1 MTSRKLI
8 AAIIVSVL
16 GAGSLIGI
24 GSQVVSSKETEPV
37 QAATTE
43 THRVWFGAGTT
54 TWNIDSARTF
64 IYYWTETGSTKVE
77 PYVWPGVEMK
87 TDDANGLR
95 YFDVAQSNWNIIFV
109 RRNSTNTA
117 TWNQTADLL
126 GVGASNF
133 NSKKFIPNEQLN
145 NGTWDSFTPSTTT
158 IVAAFVAT
166 IDTYE
171 EACNATNVKT
181 AVNAYN
187 ALATFEQ
194 NQFDVFSFGTPAKTG
209 LQTLNYLKSYYSITP
224 LNLNYLTGNS
234 NSSTPLIITLSSVG
248 ITILAV
254 ISVYKFKRK
263 TN

>member
-43 THRVWFGAGTT
+43 TSRLWAKIVNKDQWDADGAATYIHYWGGSSSTSWFGVPINWDSTNDLVYYDVPSNTT
-54 TWNIDSARTF
+54 GVNFVRVNDTRDGVWDQTVDLVA
-64 IYYWTETGSTKVE
+64 TGHFDNWYFNLTGYGGGEWKNDITIKTTKV
-77 PYVWPGVEMK
+77 VS
-87 TDDANGLR
+87 D
-95 YFDVAQSNWNIIFV
+95 
-109 RRNSTNTA
+109 
-117 TWNQTADLL
+117 
-126 GVGASNF
+126 
-133 NSKKFIPNEQLN
+133 
-145 NGTWDSFTPSTTT
+145 
-158 IVAAFVAT
+158 FVAT
-166 IDTYE
+166 IDTAAE
-171 EACNATNVKT
+171 VCSAENAQA
-181 AVNAYN
+181 AVDAYN

-194 NQFDVFSFGTPAKTG
+194 NQFDVLSFGTPAKTG
-209 LQTLNYLKSYYSITP
+209 LQTLNYLKSYYSTTP
-224 LNLNYLTGNS
+224 LNSNYLTGNS

>member
-43 THRVWFGAGTT
+43 TSRLWAKIVDKGQWDAAGAATY
-54 TWNIDSARTF
+54 
-64 IYYWTETGSTKVE
+64 IYYWGGSSSTS
-77 PYVWPGVEMK
+77 WFGVPINWDS
-87 TDDANGLR
+87 TNDLV
-95 YFDVAQSNWNIIFV
+95 YYDVPSDTTSVIFV
-109 RRNSTNTA
+109 RVNDKRDGV
-117 TWNQTADLL
+117 WNQTGDLEAT
-126 GVGASNF
+126 GHFDNWYF
-133 NSKKFIPNEQLN
+133 NLTGYGGGEWKNDITIK
-145 NGTWDSFTPSTTT
+145 TTK
-158 IVAAFVAT
+158 VVSDFVAT
-166 IDTYE
+166 IDTAAE
-171 EACNATNVKT
+171 VCSAENAQA
-181 AVNAYN
+181 AVDAYN
-187 ALATFEQ
+187 DLATFEQ
-194 NQFDVFSFGTPAKTG
+194 NQFDVLSFGTPAKTG
-209 LQTLNYLKSYYSITP
+209 LQTLNYLKSYYSITTP